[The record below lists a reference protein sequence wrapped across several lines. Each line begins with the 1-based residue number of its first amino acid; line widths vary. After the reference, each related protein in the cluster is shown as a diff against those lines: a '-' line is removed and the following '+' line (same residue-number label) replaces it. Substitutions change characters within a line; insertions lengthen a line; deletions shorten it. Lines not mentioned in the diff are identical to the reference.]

1 MFRIMLQKLRHKKW
15 MNLCL
20 LLGSILLIATVV
32 SFPLYQTAAYDR
44 MLQDE
49 FTNYVATEGKWP
61 AMNVMSVFVQKEE
74 GGKTVARMEELMGR
88 ISGDLGVTEKEL
100 VTYYTM
106 GETKFH
112 STMNRKD
119 ANGLGVCLSAFSGLP
134 DHVRMLSG
142 EMFSETGLT
151 EDNCIEVVVS
161 QSAMVKMRLL
171 VGETLELDS
180 LTDARNNPIRLYV
193 KGVFQQAS
201 EDDYY
206 WQIDEQKLNN
216 VMLMDM
222 ELFRSMFTGE
232 NAGKYSYTCS
242 YYPQFEYRDL
252 KASQVESLIAATD
265 HLTEKSAFSSTAARP
280 VYRDILE
287 EYEKKRDRI
296 HATLVILQIPVLIM
310 LGAFLFMI
318 SGQMY
323 DMERNEISVIK
334 SRGSSG
340 WQIFRLYLYQ
350 CTVLTLAGG
359 AAGIPLGALFSRIL
373 GSARSFLE
381 FDSARTLE
389 LTFNEEVWIY
399 AAAAMGV
406 TLLIMALPAIRH
418 SRVTIV
424 KLKQQKALKKKSWWE
439 KIFLDVILLGVSLYG
454 YYSFHKN
461 SAQLGESVLQG
472 ESLDPLLYV
481 SSSLFIVGVGL
492 LFLRLQ
498 PYLVRLIYALGRRFW
513 KPASYASF
521 MENAKNGRKQQ
532 FIMLFLIITISLGIY
547 HATVARTILQN
558 AYSNA
563 DYMNGADII
572 VQEVWRVVVDGNGAS
587 TGEYVE
593 PDYTKYA
600 TMDFAKGY
608 TKVYLSSDGLLLD
621 KNGERQKLEV
631 MGIHTREFGEVT
643 WVDQDLNGR
652 HYYEY
657 LNDLASDADGVL
669 VSENCRTKLGYEIG
683 DRISYQPEGATSSSG
698 SKAGA
703 ANATNTAKIV
713 GFFSYWPGYAPTVT
727 EINPDGTVAT
737 RENYMVVAHYSKLK
751 KVYGVKPYQ
760 VWVAL
765 KEGHDSTEAYQWF
778 EDKKVRLTK
787 YVDKASEL
795 RSTVEDPLLQ
805 GTNGVLTMGFI
816 VTILLCAVGYMIY
829 WIMSIRSREM
839 IFGVLRACGM
849 HKGELIHMLM
859 NEQLFSGVFS
869 VAAGIGIGKLASEM
883 FVPIIQQAYAA
894 TNQVLPMHLVVNASD
909 MTRLYGVIIAVMILC
924 LAVLI
929 LLIFKLNV
937 TKALKLGEE

>member
-1 MFRIMLQKLRHKKW
+1 MLRIMLQKLRHKKW

-20 LLGSILLIATVV
+20 FLGSVLLVATVV

-49 FTNYVATEGKWP
+49 FADYLASEGKWP
-61 AMNVMSVFVQKEE
+61 AMNQLSVFVQKEP
-74 GGKTVARMEELMGR
+74 GGTTVSRMEQLVG
-88 ISGDLGVTEKEL
+88 GLCDDLGVREKE
-100 VTYYTM
+100 VISYYTM
-106 GETKFH
+106 GEAKFH

-119 ANGLGVCLSAFSGLP
+119 AEGLGACLSALSGLP
-134 DHVRMLSG
+134 EHAVLLSG
-142 EMFSETGLT
+142 EMYSGTGLT
-151 EDNCIEVVVS
+151 EDGSIEVVVN
-161 QSAMVKMRLL
+161 QSAMVRLRLL

-180 LTDARNNPIRLYV
+180 LTDAQGKPIRLYV
-193 KGVFQQAS
+193 KGVFAQSA
-201 EDDYY
+201 ENDHY
-206 WQIDEQKLNN
+206 WQMEERKLNN

-222 ELFRSMFTGE
+222 ELFRSMFMGE
-232 NAGKYSYTCS
+232 NAEKYAYTCTF
-242 YYPQFEYRDL
+242 YPQFEYSDL
-252 KASQVESLIAATD
+252 KSSQVEHLIAATD
-265 HLTEKSAFSSTAARP
+265 HLTEESAFSSTASRP
-280 VYRDILE
+280 AYRDILE
-287 EYEKKRDRI
+287 QYGKKQERI
-296 HATLVILQIPVLIM
+296 RVTLLILQVPVLIM

-350 CTVLTLAGG
+350 CALLALAGG
-359 AAGIPLGALFSRIL
+359 AVGIPLGALFSRIL

-381 FDSARTLE
+381 FDSTRELK
-389 LTFNEEVWIY
+389 LTFNGTVWAY

-406 TLLIMALPAIRH
+406 TLLIMALPAAKH

-461 SAQLGESVLQG
+461 AANLGESVAQG

-498 PYLVRLIYALGRRFW
+498 PYLVRLVYALGKRFW

-532 FIMLFLIITISLGIY
+532 FIMLFLIITISLGMY

-563 DYMNGADII
+563 DYMNGADVI
-572 VQEVWRVVVDGNGAS
+572 VQEVWTMITDRNGSS
-587 TGEYVE
+587 TGEYIE
-593 PDYTKYA
+593 PDYSKYA
-600 TMDFAKGY
+600 GMDFAKGY
-608 TKVYLSSDGLLLD
+608 TKVYLGQDGFLQD
-621 KNGERQKLEV
+621 KAGERQKLTV
-631 MGIHTREFGEVT
+631 MGIHTREFGEIT
-643 WVDQDLNGR
+643 WVDRELNDR

-657 LNDLASDADGVL
+657 LNDLAPDADGIL
-669 VSENCRTKLGYEIG
+669 MSENCRVKLGYELG
-683 DRISYQPEGATSSSG
+683 DRVSYQPEGAAAGSDG
-698 SKAGA
+698 SKAVTG
-703 ANATNTAKIV
+703 KVV

-727 EINPDGTVAT
+727 ETSADGTVTT

-760 VWVAL
+760 VWIGL
-765 KEGHDSTEAYQWF
+765 KEGREPAEAYQWF
-778 EDKKVRLTK
+778 EEGKVRLTK
-787 YVDKASEL
+787 YVDKAAEL
-795 RSTVEDPLLQ
+795 QNTLEDPLLQ
-805 GTNGVLTMGFI
+805 GTNGILTMGFI

-859 NEQLFSGVFS
+859 NEQLFSGVFA

-909 MTRLYGVIIAVMILC
+909 MVRLYGVIAAVMLLC

-929 LLIFKLNV
+929 LLIFKMNV